1 MARPTDLQLPI
12 ALAFAAVIVGWFGT
26 LVYVPLALLPQ
37 RARVA
42 VIQHNHVESVLVLS
56 EMLGEVREVRQASLL
71 AHLAGADPAIDRQE
85 QLRASAA
92 AVARLQAAAAGYD
105 HMPMTSEERAR
116 WERLRADDV
125 PALVSALRNLET
137 APPRAPGA
145 VLAVVRRG
153 AAVDEALGTLV
164 ALNADQA
171 QREAQQLEGRLTK
184 LSWGYAALA
193 AVGTVGAVVLL
204 VLSLR
209 ALRRYQEATRR
220 RVAELEA
227 FAGQV
232 SHDLRSPLQTVQLAV
247 DVLSRAS
254 GDPQVQRL
262 AERALA
268 GVRRLDGMIG
278 DLLQFARAGAT
289 WGEGRADVRE
299 VLASA
304 RERLRPLAERAGVEL
319 TFDEGAGQGGTT
331 TDLVAGIAPVAL
343 ETVVANLVENAIK
356 YRNPDRGNRVEVAAR
371 AAGDRVLLTVADT
384 GVGIAPDLLPRIFE
398 PFVQGS
404 RRPDSYGLG
413 LAAVK
418 RLVEAHRGTVTA
430 ASEEGRGTTFT
441 VDLPR
446 ARGEPTRERAPGSA
460 A

>member
-1 MARPTDLQLPI
+1 LARPTDLQLPI

-26 LVYVPLALLPQ
+26 LAYVPLALLPQ

-42 VIQHNHVESVLVLS
+42 VIERNHVQSVIVLT
-56 EMLGEVREVRQASLL
+56 EMQSAAREVRQASLL
-71 AHLAGADPAIDRQE
+71 AHLADADPVLDREE

-92 AVARLQAAAAGYD
+92 AVARLQAAAAGYER
-105 HMPMTSEERAR
+105 MPMTADERAR
-116 WERLRADDV
+116 WERLRADEV
-125 PALVSALRNLET
+125 PALVSSLRNLEAGPT
-137 APPRAPGA
+137 RAPGA
-145 VLAVVRRG
+145 VLAVVRSG
-153 AAVDEALGTLV
+153 AAVDEALGALV
-164 ALNADQA
+164 ALNADDA

-184 LSWGYAALA
+184 LSGGYAALA

-220 RVAELEA
+220 QVAELEA

-247 DVLSRAS
+247 GALSRAS

-304 RERLRPLAERAGVEL
+304 KERLRPLAERTGVEL
-319 TFDEGAGQGGTT
+319 TFDEGAAQGEATI
-331 TDLVAGIAPVAL
+331 DLVAGIAPVAL

-356 YRNPDRGNRVEVAAR
+356 YRKPDRRNRVEVAAR
-371 AAGDRVLLTVADT
+371 AVGDRVLLTVADT
-384 GVGIAPDLLPRIFE
+384 GVGIPPDLLPRIFE

-446 ARGEPTRERAPGSA
+446 ARGEPMRERAPGSA